1 MSNTQ
6 PTLVFRAGA
15 WHTVTLPFSD
25 PLWTAGH
32 RQFAAGV
39 VVREQLR
46 GASRQQAEMVAEK
59 AVFDQIYAGS
69 RGKSI
74 MPQSTRKKMPV

>member
-1 MSNTQ
+1 MSNSSH
-6 PTLVFRAGA
+6 LVFRAGQ
-15 WHTVTLPFSD
+15 WHEVALPFSD
-25 PLWTAGH
+25 PVLGQRH

-46 GASRQQAEMVAEK
+46 GASQQQAEMVAEK
-59 AVFDQIYAGS
+59 AVYDQIYCGS

-74 MPQSTRKKMPV
+74 MPHSTRKKMPV